1 MRATDV
7 EHSTITECSDSS
19 SFSLSKQPGNVFEIA
34 LVLSFYWFS
43 SSAWLMLS
51 ILIIALHLCFYWFL
65 ELAPW
70 LCFASVYALYIN
82 MIFTFT
88 RDVRQP
94 LPQIRLSLCVS
105 LGAGQIIFL
114 SGINATEKMVSGYIL
129 LVEFLQRSHSWTKLE
144 TKKKWIFWSFL
155 SFLLQT
161 ACITSAVLMQYFL
174 MAAFCWML
182 VEGIYLYLLVVK
194 VYNISDKMYIYHVMS
209 WGMLVVQL
217 YLLCCCEL
225 FC

>member
-1 MRATDV
+1 ML
-7 EHSTITECSDSS
+7 STA
-19 SFSLSKQPGNVFEIA
+19 LSQSVQIHLPSVSRNNQGTFFEIP

-129 LVEFLQRSHSWTKLE
+129 LVEFLQRRHSWTKRE

-182 VEGIYLYLLVVK
+182 QREFIFTFLLRKFITSATRCIFITSCHGV
-194 VYNISDKMYIYHVMS
+194 
-209 WGMLVVQL
+209 
-217 YLLCCCEL
+217 C
-225 FC
+225 

>member
-105 LGAGQIIFL
+105 LDRSWTNHLSLWNKRHRKNGEWLYIIGGIPSKTSFL
-114 SGINATEKMVSGYIL
+114 NETWNQEKMNF
-129 LVEFLQRSHSWTKLE
+129 LVFPL
-144 TKKKWIFWSFL
+144 L
-155 SFLLQT
+155 SFADSVYHISSSYAVFPDGRFLLD
-161 ACITSAVLMQYFL
+161 AGRGNLSLP
-174 MAAFCWML
+174 
-182 VEGIYLYLLVVK
+182 
-194 VYNISDKMYIYHVMS
+194 S
-209 WGMLVVQL
+209 
-217 YLLCCCEL
+217 CCESL
-225 FC
+225 

>member
-1 MRATDV
+1 MLATDV

-19 SFSLSKQPGNVFEIA
+19 SFILSKQPGNVFEIA

-129 LVEFLQRSHSWTKLE
+129 LVEFLQRRHSWTKRE
-144 TKKKWIFWSFL
+144 TEKKLIFWSFL

-194 VYNISDKMYIYHVMS
+194 VYNISNKMYIYHVMS

-217 YLLCCCEL
+217 YLLCCWEL

>member
-105 LGAGQIIFL
+105 LD
-114 SGINATEKMVSGYIL
+114 
-129 LVEFLQRSHSWTKLE
+129 RSWTNHLSLWNKRHR
-144 TKKKWIFWSFL
+144 KKWWVAIYYWWNSFKDVILERNVKPRKNEFSGL
-155 SFLLQT
+155 SSPFFCRQRVSHQQFLCSISWWPL
-161 ACITSAVLMQYFL
+161 SVG
-174 MAAFCWML
+174 CW
-182 VEGIYLYLLVVK
+182 
-194 VYNISDKMYIYHVMS
+194 
-209 WGMLVVQL
+209 
-217 YLLCCCEL
+217 
-225 FC
+225 

>member
-7 EHSTITECSDSS
+7 EHSTITECLDSS

-34 LVLSFYWFS
+34 LVLSFYWIS

-70 LCFASVYALYIN
+70 LCFTSVYALYIN

-94 LPQIRLSLCVS
+94 LPQIRLSLFVS

-161 ACITSAVLMQYFL
+161 SVYYISSSYAVFPDGRFL
-174 MAAFCWML
+174 LDAGRGNL
-182 VEGIYLYLLVVK
+182 SLP
-194 VYNISDKMYIYHVMS
+194 S
-209 WGMLVVQL
+209 
-217 YLLCCCEL
+217 CCKSL
-225 FC
+225 

>member
-105 LGAGQIIFL
+105 FL

-129 LVEFLQRSHSWTKLE
+129 LVEFLQRRHSWTKRE

-174 MAAFCWML
+174 MAAFCW
-182 VEGIYLYLLVVK
+182 I
-194 VYNISDKMYIYHVMS
+194 ISDKMYIYHVMS

>member
-1 MRATDV
+1 
-7 EHSTITECSDSS
+7 
-19 SFSLSKQPGNVFEIA
+19 
-34 LVLSFYWFS
+34 
-43 SSAWLMLS
+43 MLS

-129 LVEFLQRSHSWTKLE
+129 LVEFLQRLHS
-144 TKKKWIFWSFL
+144 
-155 SFLLQT
+155 
-161 ACITSAVLMQYFL
+161 
-174 MAAFCWML
+174 
-182 VEGIYLYLLVVK
+182 
-194 VYNISDKMYIYHVMS
+194 
-209 WGMLVVQL
+209 
-217 YLLCCCEL
+217 
-225 FC
+225 

>member
-105 LGAGQIIFL
+105 FL
-114 SGINATEKMVSGYIL
+114 SGINATEKMVNGYIL
-129 LVEFLQRSHSWTKLE
+129 LVEFLQRREEK
-144 TKKKWIFWSFL
+144 TKKKPRKNEFSGLSSPFFCRQRVSHQQFL
-155 SFLLQT
+155 CSISWWPL
-161 ACITSAVLMQYFL
+161 SVG
-174 MAAFCWML
+174 CW
-182 VEGIYLYLLVVK
+182 
-194 VYNISDKMYIYHVMS
+194 
-209 WGMLVVQL
+209 
-217 YLLCCCEL
+217 
-225 FC
+225 

>member
-105 LGAGQIIFL
+105 LGAGKIIFL
-114 SGINATEKMVSGYIL
+114 SGINAAEKNGEWVYIIGGIPSKTSFLNETWNQEKMNF
-129 LVEFLQRSHSWTKLE
+129 LVFPL
-144 TKKKWIFWSFL
+144 L
-155 SFLLQT
+155 SFADSVYHISSSYAVFPDGRFLLD
-161 ACITSAVLMQYFL
+161 AGRGNLSLPA
-174 MAAFCWML
+174 
-182 VEGIYLYLLVVK
+182 
-194 VYNISDKMYIYHVMS
+194 
-209 WGMLVVQL
+209 
-217 YLLCCCEL
+217 CCESL
-225 FC
+225 